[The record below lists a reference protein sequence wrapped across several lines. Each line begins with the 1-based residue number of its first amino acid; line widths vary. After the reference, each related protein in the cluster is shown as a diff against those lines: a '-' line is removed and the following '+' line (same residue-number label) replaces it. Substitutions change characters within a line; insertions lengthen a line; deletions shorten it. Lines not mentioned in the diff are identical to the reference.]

1 MAPSTLPDGT
11 YQLQFGPS
19 PPLRK
24 FIRPSLGMK
33 AVCVPGAG
41 ADGRL
46 VQAPTDREYRR
57 RSAVF
62 VRAKMVKMRE
72 HKDPQV
78 FVLSECV
85 LVFSTLTIIKLLIM
99 F

>member
-1 MAPSTLPDGT
+1 MVSSTLPDGT

-33 AVCVPGAG
+33 ALSVPGAE

-57 RSAVF
+57 RSSVF
-62 VRAKMVKMRE
+62 V
-72 HKDPQV
+72 
-78 FVLSECV
+78 
-85 LVFSTLTIIKLLIM
+85 
-99 F
+99 